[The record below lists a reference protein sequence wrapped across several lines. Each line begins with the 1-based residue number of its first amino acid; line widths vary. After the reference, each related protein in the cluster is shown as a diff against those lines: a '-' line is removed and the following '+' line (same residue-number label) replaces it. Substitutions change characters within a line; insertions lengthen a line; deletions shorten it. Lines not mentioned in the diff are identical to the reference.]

1 MDFHSKLVREAFED
15 PLKISLYKYMPPERA
30 SSVLGKL
37 LIRFSQVSVMNDI
50 EEFKPPISGLA
61 TDAVFQQKFRERAD
75 ALYPGLMDLVEK
87 QGPEYMIKL
96 RNQGEQNLAQII
108 RTIYETNNKNF
119 GILSLSE
126 LQTSPPMWDRY
137 ADHGRGFLVEFDA
150 SHSWFRQ
157 KIAQD
162 DDLRHLRRIS
172 YVADRTPTYLLAVT
186 AQDYLYTKETKWEY
200 EKEWRIILN
209 FNGAACNVGKDNT
222 GTDVLLFAIPP
233 DCLLSVT
240 VGYNA
245 SPEFVE
251 QVRNALAANP
261 SLSHV
266 GLKAARRLED
276 GTTEIGAIESA

>member
-1 MDFHSKLVREAFED
+1 MHDVPAK
-15 PLKISLYKYMPPERA
+15 LYKYMPPERA

-50 EEFKPPISGLA
+50 EEFKPPINALA

-75 ALYPGLMDLVEK
+75 ALYPGLMDVAEK
-87 QGPEYMIKL
+87 QGPEYMRKL
-96 RNQGEQNLAQII
+96 HNQAEQNLLETIKK
-108 RTIYETNNKNF
+108 IYEMNDKNF

-126 LQTSPPMWDRY
+126 LATSAFMWGRY
-137 ADHGRGFLVEFDA
+137 ADQGRGFLVEFDS
-150 SHSWFRQ
+150 SHSWFNQ
-157 KIAQD
+157 KIAED

-172 YVADRTPTYLLAVT
+172 YVADRTPAYLLAVT

-209 FNGAACNVGKDNT
+209 FNRAASKVGKDNT

-251 QVRNALAANP
+251 QVRIALAANP

-266 GLKAARRLED
+266 RFNAARRLED
-276 GTTEIGAIESA
+276 GSMEIGEGFGCP